1 MSTTLHKVLILEENT
16 DHLELLTSI
25 LEEHFTPIDIHTVE
39 SIEDCLDFLEK
50 GGYHLVF
57 TGYYIHSTPITERL
71 ESIVLN
77 AAGAPVIVISGSGD
91 EAIAAQA
98 IKLGA
103 SEYLVKNKKTM
114 EKIPSLVA
122 KYFKKGRQRG
132 YKPKTAIEG
141 AEFSNRLL
149 REMDHLMQRARNL
162 TAEVATKT
170 TNVDT
175 SSIESLFSQ
184 IRRLRKLIQ
193 EPK

>member
-1 MSTTLHKVLILEENT
+1 MPVLHKVLILEENT

-25 LEEHFTPIDIHTVE
+25 LEEHFAPIDIHTVE
-39 SIEDCLDFLEK
+39 SIEDCLDFLENAE
-50 GGYHLVF
+50 YHIVF

-71 ESIVLN
+71 ESIVTN

-103 SEYLVKNKKTM
+103 SEYLVKDRKTM
-114 EKIPSLVA
+114 EKIPLLVA
-122 KYFKKGRQRG
+122 KYLKKGKPKG
-132 YKPKTAIEG
+132 HKPKTVIEG
-141 AEFSNRLL
+141 AELSNRLL

>member
-1 MSTTLHKVLILEENT
+1 MPTLHKVLILEENT

-39 SIEDCLDFLEK
+39 SIEDCLDFLENTE
-50 GGYHLVF
+50 YHLVF

-71 ESIVLN
+71 ENIVTN

-91 EAIAAQA
+91 ESIAAQA

-103 SEYLVKNKKTM
+103 SEYLVKDRKTM
-114 EKIPSLVA
+114 EKIPLLVA
-122 KYFKKGRQRG
+122 KYFKKGKPKGHR
-132 YKPKTAIEG
+132 PKTAIEG
-141 AEFSNRLL
+141 AELSNRLL

-170 TNVDT
+170 TNFDT